1 MPSKAFSV
9 DLQAITQR
17 RQVDQ
22 HIEQISQRVG
32 AAGSLA
38 LGFSLHQPQTLAASA
53 SDVAV
58 VVQAIHDDIRAM
70 RLAESDA
77 TAFPAASV
85 HFIQRDIALLH
96 RTKLSAVLLRLAHD
110 EQVRAAD
117 LSQVVQANSGGTLI
131 FAASSSLADGVIL
144 LDAYLARSSAPFHPS
159 SGRSRRHEHRARS
172 STQDPVRRVWLYS
185 GVSYV
190 RLGRV

>member
-38 LGFSLHQPQTLAASA
+38 LGFSLHQLQTLAASA

-96 RTKLSAVLLRLAHD
+96 RTKLPAVLLRLAHD
-110 EQVRAAD
+110 EQLRAAD

-131 FAASSSLADGVIL
+131 FAGLQQPCRWSNTARCVPCPLVGALSPFIWAFPATRASGTVIYTGPGEAGV
-144 LDAYLARSSAPFHPS
+144 
-159 SGRSRRHEHRARS
+159 
-172 STQDPVRRVWLYS
+172 VV
-185 GVSYV
+185 
-190 RLGRV
+190 LGGELCTAGTR

>member
-38 LGFSLHQPQTLAASA
+38 LGFSLHQLQTLAASA

-58 VVQAIHDDIRAM
+58 VVQAIHDDI
-70 RLAESDA
+70 
-77 TAFPAASV
+77 
-85 HFIQRDIALLH
+85 
-96 RTKLSAVLLRLAHD
+96 
-110 EQVRAAD
+110 
-117 LSQVVQANSGGTLI
+117 
-131 FAASSSLADGVIL
+131 
-144 LDAYLARSSAPFHPS
+144 RSSAPFHPS

-190 RLGRV
+190 RLGRVEADLDLG